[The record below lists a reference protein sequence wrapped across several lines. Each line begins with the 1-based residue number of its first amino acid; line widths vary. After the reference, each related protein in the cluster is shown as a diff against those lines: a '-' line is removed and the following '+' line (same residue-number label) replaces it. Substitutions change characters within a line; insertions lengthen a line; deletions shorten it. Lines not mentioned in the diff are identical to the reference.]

1 MAKKAMRRRL
11 SDDIR
16 ASLRE
21 ALDHATGKCTK
32 AVVHKV
38 MPRATNARTR
48 RALAKTDVAT

>member
-16 ASLRE
+16 ASVRE
-21 ALDHATGKCTK
+21 ALDHAAGKRTK

-38 MPRATNARTR
+38 MPPATDSRTP
-48 RALAKTDVAT
+48 RALAKSDIAT